1 MNLQGK
7 VIGINTAISA
17 GANGIGFSI
26 PLSNRVVEAMIKSV
40 VRYAQIKRSFIGVRY
55 NMLNPTLAQ
64 SMKLS
69 FTEGALI
76 GGGTLNPETPAV
88 VPNSPGAQAGLESG
102 DIIVE
107 ADGRAITRTFGLREA
122 LGEKLP

>member
-1 MNLQGK
+1 M
-7 VIGINTAISA
+7 
-17 GANGIGFSI
+17 
-26 PLSNRVVEAMIKSV
+26 LSPA
-40 VRYAQIKRSFIGVRY
+40 
-55 NMLNPTLAQ
+55 LAQ
-64 SMKLS
+64 SMKLP

-76 GGGTLNPETPAV
+76 GGGALNADTPSV

>member
-1 MNLQGK
+1 MQGK

-55 NMLNPTLAQ
+55 GMLSPALAQ
-64 SMKLS
+64 SMKLP

-76 GGGTLNPETPAV
+76 GGGALNADTPSV